1 MLELQAFSLDYNFS
15 LSRFQPLNNFPLLIS
30 AVEVAIVDALSPF
43 LKLPPILWD
52 SVLDYLS
59 AVIKVLAA
67 SGALLFKVSY

>member
-43 LKLPPILWD
+43 LKLPTIL
-52 SVLDYLS
+52 
-59 AVIKVLAA
+59 
-67 SGALLFKVSY
+67 

>member
-43 LKLPPILWD
+43 LKLPPIL
-52 SVLDYLS
+52 
-59 AVIKVLAA
+59 
-67 SGALLFKVSY
+67 